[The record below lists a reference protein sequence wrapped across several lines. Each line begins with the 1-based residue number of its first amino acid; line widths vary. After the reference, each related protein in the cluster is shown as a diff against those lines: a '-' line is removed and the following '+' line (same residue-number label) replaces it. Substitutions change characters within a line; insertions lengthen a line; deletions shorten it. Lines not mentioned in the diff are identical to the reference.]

1 MMMKEK
7 EEQKQTKKKNNFSVV
22 DSQQQLSS
30 GKVTITN
37 RQHDNVNKEVIATH
51 SNKKETVTRQ
61 TLTDRR
67 DNKLMLDFVYFQ

>member
-7 EEQKQTKKKNNFSVV
+7 EEQTKKKNHFSVV

-37 RQHDNVNKEVIATH
+37 RQHDNLNKEVIATH

-61 TLTDRR
+61 TLTDRK

>member
-1 MMMKEK
+1 
-7 EEQKQTKKKNNFSVV
+7 
-22 DSQQQLSS
+22 LSP

-51 SNKKETVTRQ
+51 SNKKETVTPQ

-67 DNKLMLDFVYFQ
+67 DNKLMLDFVYF

>member
-7 EEQKQTKKKNNFSVV
+7 EEQTKKKIHFSVV
-22 DSQQQLSS
+22 DSQQQLSP

-37 RQHDNVNKEVIATH
+37 RQHDNVKKEVIATN

-61 TLTDRR
+61 TDRK

>member
-7 EEQKQTKKKNNFSVV
+7 EEQTKKKNNFSVV
-22 DSQQQLSS
+22 DSQQQLSP

-37 RQHDNVNKEVIATH
+37 RQHDNVNKEVISMH
-51 SNKKETVTRQ
+51 SNKKETVTPQ

-67 DNKLMLDFVYFQ
+67 DNKLLLDFVYFQ